1 MLLLSSSLNCPDDLL
16 NRAARSFEIPARATC
31 GGGGAYRSPAEH
43 IMAADKQDSGIGE
56 VALDATTTTPIS
68 EIISRNGNAPPRK
81 NRGRELLLLKRN
93 VAFALPS
100 EVGTVKKSNAKSRAR
115 HPRHNSR

>member
-1 MLLLSSSLNCPDDLL
+1 MICWIEPRDHLKFPPEP
-16 NRAARSFEIPARATC
+16 RV

-93 VAFALPS
+93 VAFALTS